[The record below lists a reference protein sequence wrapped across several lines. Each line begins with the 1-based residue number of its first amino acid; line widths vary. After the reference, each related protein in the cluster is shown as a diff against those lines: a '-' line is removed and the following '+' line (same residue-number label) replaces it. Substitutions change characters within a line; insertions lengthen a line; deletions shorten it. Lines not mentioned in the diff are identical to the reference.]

1 MKQGRILDN
10 DKLKRSKKGKDD
22 LMRQQLRIK
31 NIRIGQIELEDIP
44 RQFVRYFGQ
53 SDQASNLFLALK
65 ALNLENKVQQ
75 IEILQPRGS
84 PPTMVIDLAK
94 LPRRVLLCPEK
105 VIYPEVTEVMKVQEE
120 AIWYRIDKYIQILKK
135 KKNRNKEDLFEF
147 DEEFYKIDIDPK
159 ILKKFERL
167 GFNVS
172 MESDPEDNSNG
183 EGGKKVP
190 SSTQD
195 DIDEFHSAVENEQS
209 SAVATPIKEEVTP
222 LSSYLPSEKL
232 KSHPEG
238 LKEEEHTRR
247 TTDVPPLLSSE
258 QVLTPVL
265 SGDSLSVEPSADS
278 RENVREKGGQDSRS
292 VESESNSKSKLTAPK
307 DEDETSTRSSTQESV
322 GISGKDKVPDEE
334 PPSSRHHEGRP
345 EASQQRE
352 QSDLVTVDL
361 SEQEVDTLIE
371 KADVIVV
378 IMPKKSGKSAGTP
391 PKRTKKVAS
400 LPPTRY
406 QKIVSISS
414 EKSRKAASTPSE
426 ETKKVASSL
435 SHETKKVASTPS
447 EEIKKVASTPS
458 EETKKVA
465 STPSEETKKV
475 ASTPSEEMKKVAST
489 PSEETKKV
497 TSTPPEEMKKVTST
511 PSEEMKKVASTSSEE
526 TKKVASTPSEETKK
540 VASTPSE
547 ETKKVASTPSE
558 ETKKVASTPSEETKK
573 VASTPSEEM
582 KKVAST
588 PSEEMKK
595 LAHTP
600 SEENKTIADTP
611 SEETKNVADSPS
623 EETKNIMDTPS
634 EETKNVVDSPSE
646 ETKNVA
652 DSPSEET
659 KNVVDSPCEE
669 TKNVADS
676 PSEETKNVA
685 DSPSEETKNV
695 ADSPSEE
702 TKNVADSPSE
712 ETKHV
717 ADSPSEET
725 KNVASTQ
732 QEKIESSNPV
742 VGSTPAVD
750 QRQPHASS
758 QRSCAYCG
766 GVREKLLRCKRC
778 KLVFYCHSNCQKSHW
793 KTHKINCISTS

>member
-190 SSTQD
+190 SSMQD
-195 DIDEFHSAVENEQS
+195 DKDEFHSAGENEQS
-209 SAVATPIKEEVTP
+209 TAVATPIKEAVTP

-238 LKEEEHTRR
+238 LKEEEHTPR
-247 TTDVPPLLSSE
+247 TTDVPPMLSSE
-258 QVLTPVL
+258 QLSKPVP
-265 SGDSLSVEPSADS
+265 SGDSQSVESSADS
-278 RENVREKGGQDSRS
+278 REKEGQDSRS
-292 VESESNSKSKLTAPK
+292 VGSESNSKSNLTAPK
-307 DEDETSTRSSTQESV
+307 DEDKTSSRSSTQESV
-322 GISGKDKVPDEE
+322 SISGKDKVPDEE
-334 PPSSRHHEGRP
+334 PPSLRHHECRP

-378 IMPKKSGKSAGTP
+378 IMPKKSGKSAGTT

-426 ETKKVASSL
+426 ETKKVASTPSE
-435 SHETKKVASTPS
+435 ETKKVASTPS
-447 EEIKKVASTPS
+447 EETKKVASTPSYETKKVASTPSEETKKAASTPS

-475 ASTPSEEMKKVAST
+475 ASTPSEE
-489 PSEETKKV
+489 TKKIA
-497 TSTPPEEMKKVTST
+497 ST
-511 PSEEMKKVASTSSEE
+511 PSEEMKKVASTPSDEA
-526 TKKVASTPSEETKK
+526 KKVASTPSEETKK

-558 ETKKVASTPSEETKK
+558 ETKKIASTPSEEMKKVASTPSDEAKK

-595 LAHTP
+595 VASTPSEETKKAASTPSEETKKVASTPSEEMRKLTRTP

-611 SEETKNVADSPS
+611 SEETKNVVDSPSEETKIIMDSPS
-623 EETKNIMDTPS
+623 EETKNIMDSPSEETKNVVDSSS

-659 KNVVDSPCEE
+659 K
-669 TKNVADS
+669 T
-676 PSEETKNVA
+676 
-685 DSPSEETKNV
+685 
-695 ADSPSEE
+695 
-702 TKNVADSPSE
+702 
-712 ETKHV
+712 
-717 ADSPSEET
+717 
-725 KNVASTQ
+725 VASTK
-732 QEKIESSNPV
+732 QEKIDSSNPV
-742 VGSTPAVD
+742 VGSSPAGD
-750 QRQPHASS
+750 QRQPHSSS

-793 KTHKINCISTS
+793 KTHKVNCISIS